1 MAKFKGVV
9 LSCKICGKEFKVP
22 QCRAKTAEFCSHAC
36 SVIGR
41 AQKCSKPKVAVVCKE
56 CGITF
61 YDHPSHAGR
70 RIYCSK
76 TCMEA
81 NADHQKYKSD
91 KASGDKN
98 PQWKGGVYLHPS
110 GYVYQHAPGHPFTI
124 SNSSYVLQHRLVAEE
139 HLRKT
144 NPDSIALVKI
154 EGKRYLRPEFAVH
167 HKDMDRGNNTPE
179 NLMVLTNSEHQKLH
193 NAIRRAAKEILNV
206 FE

>member
-22 QCRAKTAEFCSHAC
+22 QCRAKTAEFCGHEC

-41 AQKCSKPKVAVVCKE
+41 AQKMSKPKIAVICKG
-56 CGITF
+56 CGVTF
-61 YDHPSHAGR
+61 YDHPCHAGR

-76 TCMEA
+76 ACKDSNE
-81 NADHQKYKSD
+81 DYQQKMRAKVL
-91 KASGDKN
+91 GDKN
-98 PQWKGGVYLHPS
+98 PMWGGGIIPHSDGYL
-110 GYVYQHAPGHPFTI
+110 YQHAPEHPFA
-124 SNSSYVLQHRLVAEE
+124 SNGYVLQHRLVAEE

-154 EGKRYLRPEFAVH
+154 EGKRYLRKEFAVH
-167 HKDMDRGNNTPE
+167 HKDMDRVNNTPE

-193 NAIRRAAKEILNV
+193 NAIRRAAKEINNV
-206 FE
+206 FK